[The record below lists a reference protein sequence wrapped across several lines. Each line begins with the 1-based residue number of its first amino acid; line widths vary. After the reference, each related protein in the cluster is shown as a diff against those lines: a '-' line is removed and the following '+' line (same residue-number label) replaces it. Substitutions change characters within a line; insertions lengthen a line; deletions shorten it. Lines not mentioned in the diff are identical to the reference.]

1 MLRSRANHGWS
12 TRCCSGSI
20 RATKESEWATG
31 SWWRL
36 ATRAGWELY
45 DLAADRTELNDLADR
60 FPERVRDMR
69 VRYERWAA
77 ESGILSFD
85 DAKGLRDQKRRQ
97 RDKLD

>member
-1 MLRSRANHGWS
+1 
-12 TRCCSGSI
+12 
-20 RATKESEWATG
+20 
-31 SWWRL
+31 
-36 ATRAGWELY
+36 
-45 DLAADRTELNDLADR
+45 LNDLADR